1 MSERPP
7 MSEPVPR
14 LRAVEAFPVE
24 HEGRSC
30 VALRDPA
37 GYTDA
42 IVLLH
47 GPLLVIV
54 SLFDGGHTVA
64 DIQAAVM
71 RRHGQL
77 VERRQIEEIA
87 EALDQQG
94 FLDSPG
100 FAGRRAVIDGAF
112 LASPTRPATH
122 AGGAYAGEPGEL
134 RAMLDGFFAPPDGPG
149 PIDGARAAEP
159 EGRGRSAAPER
170 RGRSAATE
178 RRGQSAATEVR
189 GVIAPHIDFHRGG
202 SAYAWAYRELAE
214 RSAADLFVIFGTC
227 HAGMEHPFALTRK
240 DYASPLGDVPVDRD
254 FVDALA
260 SRARQDCFGS
270 ELAHRVEHSIEL
282 QTVFLRHLYADRRDV
297 SIVPVL
303 ASFAHEA
310 MHRGQ
315 RPDDDPRVPRF
326 LEALAETMA
335 AGRRRVALI
344 AGADLAHVGPRFGDP
359 EPVGAPE
366 LARIER
372 EDVAMLESVAAGDP
386 QAFFESVA
394 SDGDRRRI
402 CGYSPIYALLRS
414 LGGAIGSVKRYG
426 QWPDPN
432 GVVSFAS
439 VVFE

>member
-1 MSERPP
+1 MSAAA
-7 MSEPVPR
+7 PR
-14 LRAVEAFPVE
+14 LRAVESFPVE

-30 VALRDPA
+30 VALRDPG

-47 GPLLVIV
+47 GALLEIV
-54 SLFDGGHTVA
+54 SLFDGEHTVA

-94 FLDSPG
+94 FLDSPA
-100 FAGRRAVIDGAF
+100 FADRRAVIDGGF
-112 LASPTRPATH
+112 LASPTRPAAH
-122 AGGAYAGEPGEL
+122 AGGAYAANPDEL
-134 RAMLDGFFAPPDGPG
+134 RGMLDGFFAPPDGPG
-149 PIDGARAAEP
+149 VIDLTAA
-159 EGRGRSAAPER
+159 AAP
-170 RGRSAATE
+170 
-178 RRGQSAATEVR
+178 EVR
-189 GVIAPHIDFHRGG
+189 GVIAPHIDYHRGG
-202 SAYAWAYRELAE
+202 PAYAWAYRELAE
-214 RSAADLFVIFGTC
+214 RSRADLFVIFGTC

-240 DYASPLGDVPVDRD
+240 DYASPLGDAPVDRD

-260 SRARQDCFGS
+260 KRARQDCFGS

-282 QTVFLRHLYADRRDV
+282 QAVFLRHLFAGRRDV
-297 SIVPVL
+297 RIVPVL

-310 MHRGQ
+310 MHRGR

-326 LEALAETMA
+326 LEALAETIA
-335 AGRRRVALI
+335 ASGQRVAVI

-359 EPVGAPE
+359 EPVGSPE
-366 LARIER
+366 LALIER
-372 EDVAMLESVAAGDP
+372 EDTVMLESVAAGEPD
-386 QAFFESVA
+386 AFFESVA

-414 LGGAIGSVKRYG
+414 LGSTTGRVKRYG
-426 QWPDPN
+426 QWPDPS

>member
-1 MSERPP
+1 

-30 VALRDPA
+30 LALRDTA
-37 GYTDA
+37 GYTEA
-42 IVLLH
+42 VVLLH
-47 GPLLVIV
+47 GALLEIV
-54 SLFDGGHTVA
+54 SLFDGEHTVA

-100 FAGRRAVIDGAF
+100 FAERRAVIDGSF
-112 LASPTRPATH
+112 LASPTRPAAH
-122 AGGAYAGEPGEL
+122 AGGAYALDAVEL
-134 RAMLDGFFAPPDGPG
+134 HTTLDGFFAPPDGPG
-149 PIDGARAAEP
+149 PIDGERAAGP
-159 EGRGRSAAPER
+159 
-170 RGRSAATE
+170 
-178 RRGQSAATEVR
+178 EVR

-202 SAYAWAYRELAE
+202 PAYAWAYRELAE
-214 RSAADLFVIFGTC
+214 RSRADLFVILGTC

-260 SRARQDCFGS
+260 RRARQDCFGS

-282 QTVFLRHLYADRRDV
+282 QAVFLRYLYADRRDV
-297 SIVPVL
+297 RIVPVL

-310 MHRGQ
+310 LHRGQ

-326 LEALAETMA
+326 LEALAETIA
-335 AGRRRVALI
+335 AGGQRVALI

-359 EPVGAPE
+359 EPVAAPE

-372 EDVAMLESVAAGDP
+372 EDGVMLESVAAGDAD
-386 QAFFESVA
+386 AFFESVA
-394 SDGDRRRI
+394 IDGDRRRI

-414 LGGAIGSVKRYG
+414 LGGVTGSVKRYG

>member
-1 MSERPP
+1 MSDAA
-7 MSEPVPR
+7 PR
-14 LRAVEAFPVE
+14 LRAVESFPVE

-30 VALRDPA
+30 VALRDPG

-47 GPLLVIV
+47 GALLEIV
-54 SLFDGGHTVA
+54 SLFDGEHTVA

-87 EALDQQG
+87 EALDHQG
-94 FLDSPG
+94 FLDSPA
-100 FAGRRAVIDGAF
+100 FASRRAVIDGGF
-112 LASPTRPATH
+112 LASPTRPAAH
-122 AGGAYAGEPGEL
+122 AGGAYAANPDEL
-134 RAMLDGFFAPPDGPG
+134 RAMLDGFFAPPNGPG
-149 PIDGARAAEP
+149 VIDLTAAGAP
-159 EGRGRSAAPER
+159 
-170 RGRSAATE
+170 
-178 RRGQSAATEVR
+178 EVR
-189 GVIAPHIDFHRGG
+189 GVIAPHIDYHRGG
-202 SAYAWAYRELAE
+202 PAYAWAYRELAE
-214 RSAADLFVIFGTC
+214 RSRADLFVIFGTC

-240 DYASPLGDVPVDRD
+240 DYASPLGDAPVDRD

-260 SRARQDCFGS
+260 KRARQDCFGS

-282 QTVFLRHLYADRRDV
+282 QAVFLRHLFAGRRDV
-297 SIVPVL
+297 RIVPVL

-310 MHRGQ
+310 MHRGR

-326 LEALAETMA
+326 LEALAETIA
-335 AGRRRVALI
+335 ASGQRVALI

-359 EPVGAPE
+359 EPVGSPE
-366 LARIER
+366 LALIER
-372 EDVAMLESVAAGDP
+372 EDTVMLESVAAGEPD
-386 QAFFESVA
+386 AFFESVA

-414 LGGAIGSVKRYG
+414 LGSTTGRVKRYG

>member
-1 MSERPP
+1 MSETLA
-7 MSEPVPR
+7 R

-30 VALRDPA
+30 IALRDPA

-47 GPLLVIV
+47 GPLLEIV

-77 VERRQIEEIA
+77 IERRQIEEIA
-87 EALDQQG
+87 DALDQQG
-94 FLDSPG
+94 FMDSPG
-100 FAGRRAVIDGAF
+100 FADRRAVVDTTF
-112 LASPTRPATH
+112 LASPIRPASH

-134 RAMLDGFFAPPDGPG
+134 RVMLDGFFTPPDGPG
-149 PIDGARAAEP
+149 PIEN
-159 EGRGRSAAPER
+159 ER
-170 RGRSAATE
+170 TAKP
-178 RRGQSAATEVR
+178 EVR

-202 SAYAWAYRELAE
+202 PAYAWAYRELAE
-214 RSAADLFVIFGTC
+214 RSGADVFVIFGTC
-227 HAGMEHPFALTRK
+227 HAGMAHPFALTRK

-260 SRARQDCFGS
+260 KRARQDCFGS

-282 QTVFLRHLYADRRDV
+282 QAVFLRYLFADRRDLR
-297 SIVPVL
+297 IVPVL

-310 MHRGQ
+310 MHQGQ

-326 LEALAETMA
+326 LEALAETIA
-335 AGRRRVALI
+335 AGGQRVALI

-359 EPVGAPE
+359 QPVGAPE
-366 LARIER
+366 LERIER
-372 EDVAMLESVAAGDP
+372 EDGAMLESVAAGDP

-394 SDGDRRRI
+394 GDGDRRRI

-414 LGGAIGSVKRYG
+414 LGGASGSVKRYG

>member
-1 MSERPP
+1 

-170 RGRSAATE
+170 RVRSAATE
-178 RRGQSAATEVR
+178 RRSQSAATEVR
-189 GVIAPHIDFHRGG
+189 GVIATHIDFHRGG

-240 DYASPLGDVPVDRD
+240 DYASPLGDVRVDRD

-260 SRARQDCFGS
+260 KRARQDCFGS

>member
-1 MSERPP
+1 
-7 MSEPVPR
+7 MSEPVPG

-159 EGRGRSAAPER
+159 EGRG
-170 RGRSAATE
+170 
-178 RRGQSAATEVR
+178 QSAATEVR

-240 DYASPLGDVPVDRD
+240 DYASPLGDVRVDRD

-260 SRARQDCFGS
+260 KRARQDCFGS